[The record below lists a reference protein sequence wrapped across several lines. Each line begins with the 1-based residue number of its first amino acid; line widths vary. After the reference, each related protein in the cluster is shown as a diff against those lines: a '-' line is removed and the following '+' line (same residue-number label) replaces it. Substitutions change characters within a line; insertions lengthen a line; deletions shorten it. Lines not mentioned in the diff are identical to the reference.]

1 MYICIHAHAYV
12 CRHYRYHVRRPAM
25 IQLSLVTTEPTAT
38 ACICM
43 CALQLQLSM
52 GEIKTRRL
60 GPKSKS
66 DRCRGGT
73 QNQINPGHGQQL
85 GVPSRKDNKDI
96 LAVIAIGWHAQLSI
110 KTPRGF
116 WSNRVVKIFCCA
128 AVLLYMC
135 WWHHSCRT
143 WVARP
148 CTRTIKLHV

>member
-1 MYICIHAHAYV
+1 MHM
-12 CRHYRYHVRRPAM
+12 HVRVA
-25 IQLSLVTTEPTAT
+25 IAIIHVLVHYF
-38 ACICM
+38 
-43 CALQLQLSM
+43 SM

-73 QNQINPGHGQQL
+73 QNQINPGHGQQQL

-96 LAVIAIGWHAQLSI
+96 LAVIAIGWQLSI

-116 WSNRVVKIFCCA
+116 WSNRVVKMFCCA

-135 WWHHSCRT
+135 CCGIT
-143 WVARP
+143 AAEP
-148 CTRTIKLHV
+148 GLHVRALEP